1 MRVSRSEARRP
12 RKEDREKIVAK
23 KCNDSSD
30 LRFSVDFVWTLGPRS
45 GKVLAM
51 DATNTPRSHAT
62 PACFAAWEAR
72 AKSYSVAQLRYAVK
86 DCFQAA
92 DAADSMGK
100 HIVAGR
106 YLDEAATYMRELR
119 TR

>member
-1 MRVSRSEARRP
+1 
-12 RKEDREKIVAK
+12 
-23 KCNDSSD
+23 
-30 LRFSVDFVWTLGPRS
+30 
-45 GKVLAM
+45 M

-62 PACFAAWEAR
+62 PACFAAWETR
-72 AKSYSVAQLRYAVK
+72 AKSYCVAQLRYAVR
-86 DCFQAA
+86 DCHEAA